1 MSQKPLL
8 AFAIALIL
16 ASSGC
21 LGFGDDELEQQEN
34 DDNEKQEP
42 VGETNMTS
50 LEKRIEHLESTIA
63 EYELPKVYFQEFN
76 GDDIYVYDK
85 TTNLADDGN
94 LFCWYYEYHNKN
106 SCMLAGVAYDVD
118 GIIIS
123 FSWESS
129 ESGIIEGGYG
139 STYANKDNSVSYLY
153 SVTPAL
159 DVCLTELIEPVN
171 QTLSLIVYDNDGNS
185 ASASYNLDYD
195 SACTVIEPDNTC
207 ASDSDCPPGT
217 ICQGEMC
224 VEDSP
229 NECEDGEQSEEG
241 GMIRTCNNGQ
251 WVNIEPI
258 ICPQDFNVTNHVCV
272 PCPEGST
279 NEPGDDASGL
289 DTTCDTNHLPEIHH
303 LAFAGEFVT
312 NETDYVCLD
321 INVYDEDQDE
331 ITGDA
336 TWLING
342 VSEENLPLDEC
353 FDLGSYNIAV
363 GDELSVQVTVSDGV
377 DTVTATHAVII
388 EEEPE

>member
-1 MSQKPLL
+1 
-8 AFAIALIL
+8 
-16 ASSGC
+16 
-21 LGFGDDELEQQEN
+21 
-34 DDNEKQEP
+34 
-42 VGETNMTS
+42 
-50 LEKRIEHLESTIA
+50 
-63 EYELPKVYFQEFN
+63 
-76 GDDIYVYDK
+76 
-85 TTNLADDGN
+85 
-94 LFCWYYEYHNKN
+94 
-106 SCMLAGVAYDVD
+106 
-118 GIIIS
+118 
-123 FSWESS
+123 
-129 ESGIIEGGYG
+129 
-139 STYANKDNSVSYLY
+139 
-153 SVTPAL
+153 
-159 DVCLTELIEPVN
+159 
-171 QTLSLIVYDNDGNS
+171 
-185 ASASYNLDYD
+185 
-195 SACTVIEPDNTC
+195 
-207 ASDSDCPPGT
+207 
-217 ICQGEMC
+217 